1 MRRETFETPGD
12 VTLELSLAGG
22 QIEIVTVEGTKTE
35 VELDARGNG
44 DDAQQTLDDAR
55 IELRGDNHVVV
66 EVRKRGVLGFL
77 RDLDL
82 QLSIRAPHGAHVR
95 SETASSQLRGRGRF
109 GSLEARSA
117 SGDVDLDE
125 VTGDAVAKTASGDV
139 GLMEV
144 GGDAVVNTASGDV
157 ELGRVVG
164 EAVVKTASG
173 DVTVREGGGA
183 VNVST
188 ASGDQRIGA
197 VTAGAVTLQS
207 ASGDIGVGIREGSNV
222 WVDARA
228 MSGSTRS
235 ELELDDVPPA
245 GDAPLVELR
254 ATSMSGDVTVSRAR
268 VEPGR

>member
-1 MRRETFETPGD
+1 
-12 VTLELSLAGG
+12 
-22 QIEIVTVEGTKTE
+22 
-35 VELDARGNG
+35 
-44 DDAQQTLDDAR
+44 
-55 IELRGDNHVVV
+55 
-66 EVRKRGVLGFL
+66 
-77 RDLDL
+77 
-82 QLSIRAPHGAHVR
+82 
-95 SETASSQLRGRGRF
+95 
-109 GSLEARSA
+109 
-117 SGDVDLDE
+117 
-125 VTGDAVAKTASGDV
+125 
-139 GLMEV
+139 V

-173 DVTVREGGGA
+173 DVTVREGGRA

-188 ASGDQRIGA
+188 ASGDQRVGA

-228 MSGSTRS
+228 MSGRTRS

-254 ATSMSGDVTVSRAR
+254 ATSMSGDVSVSRAR